1 MTRTALQKQILAEQE
16 AGDGCTDVSDDQEV
30 SVNE

>member
-16 AGDGCTDVSDDQEV
+16 AGDGCTDDQEV